1 MGKKERIIEGAK
13 TLIEDLGDG
22 TIATTIVS
30 PIQSIAFSEEEDD
43 YLLIIKDALGYQH
56 FWNQDGTYDGWEAS
70 MK

>member
-13 TLIEDLGDG
+13 ALIEDLGDG

-30 PIQSIAFSEEEDD
+30 PIQSIEFSEEEDD
-43 YLLIIKDALGYQH
+43 YLLIIKDALGYEH